1 MIKATRKWLTIK
13 ISSGLLIP
21 FMVWFII
28 NLVPAF
34 DANNSQLIDFA
45 SSIST
50 KILMSIFII
59 LAFTFYS
66 LTISEVFEDYIK
78 DQKLKNVANKSL
90 YFFAITIPILT
101 LLLLFKLSL

>member
-21 FMVWFII
+21 FMTWFII
-28 NLVPAF
+28 NLVSAL

-59 LAFTFYS
+59 LAFTFYT
-66 LTISEVFEDYIK
+66 LTISEVFEDYINDK
-78 DQKLKNVANKSL
+78 KTKNAANKVL
-90 YFFAITIPILT
+90 NFFAITIPIITIIVILNLNT
-101 LLLLFKLSL
+101 

>member
-21 FMVWFII
+21 FMAWFII

-34 DANNSQLIDFA
+34 DANNSQLINFT

-59 LAFTFYS
+59 LAFTFYT
-66 LTISEVFEDYIK
+66 LTISEVFEDYINNL
-78 DQKLKNVANKSL
+78 KLKNAANRLLVLFSII
-90 YFFAITIPILT
+90 ITLV
-101 LLLLFKLSL
+101 LLFFLIKI

>member
-21 FMVWFII
+21 FMAWFII

-50 KILMSIFII
+50 RILMSIFII
-59 LAFTFYS
+59 LTFTFYT
-66 LTISEVFEDYIK
+66 LTISEVFEDYIESE
-78 DQKLKNVANKSL
+78 KLKNVANKL
-90 YFFAITIPILT
+90 LFLFAILIPIST
-101 LLLLFKLSL
+101 LVAIFKLSL

>member
-21 FMVWFII
+21 FMTWFII
-28 NLVPAF
+28 NLVSAL

-59 LAFTFYS
+59 LAFTFYT
-66 LTISEVFEDYIK
+66 LTISEVFEDYIDNFK
-78 DQKLKNVANKSL
+78 IKNAANRLLVLFSII
-90 YFFAITIPILT
+90 ITLV
-101 LLLLFKLSL
+101 LLFFLIKI

>member
-21 FMVWFII
+21 FMAWFII

-59 LAFTFYS
+59 LAFTFYT
-66 LTISEVFEDYIK
+66 LTISEVFEDYINDK
-78 DQKLKNVANKSL
+78 KTKNAANKVL
-90 YFFAITIPILT
+90 NFFAITIPVVTIIVILNLNT
-101 LLLLFKLSL
+101 

>member
-28 NLVPAF
+28 NLVSLF

-45 SSIST
+45 SSILT
-50 KILMSIFII
+50 KILMSIFIV
-59 LAFTFYS
+59 LAFTFYT
-66 LTISEVFEDYIK
+66 LTISEVLEDYIGNSK
-78 DQKLKNVANKSL
+78 IKNAANRL
-90 YFFAITIPILT
+90 LVFFSIVMT
-101 LLLLFKLSL
+101 LLFIITLINK

>member
-21 FMVWFII
+21 FMAWFII

-45 SSIST
+45 SNIST

-59 LAFTFYS
+59 LAFTFYT
-66 LTISEVFEDYIK
+66 LTISEVFEDYISNF
-78 DQKLKNVANKSL
+78 KLKNAANRL
-90 YFFAITIPILT
+90 LVFFSIIVTLILITF
-101 LLLLFKLSL
+101 LFKI

>member
-21 FMVWFII
+21 FMAWFII
-28 NLVPAF
+28 NIVTAF

-59 LAFTFYS
+59 LAFTFYT
-66 LTISEVFEDYIK
+66 LTISEVFEDYINDK
-78 DQKLKNVANKSL
+78 KTKNAANKVL
-90 YFFAITIPILT
+90 NFFAITIPVITIIVILNLNT
-101 LLLLFKLSL
+101 

>member
-50 KILMSIFII
+50 KI
-59 LAFTFYS
+59 
-66 LTISEVFEDYIK
+66 
-78 DQKLKNVANKSL
+78 
-90 YFFAITIPILT
+90 
-101 LLLLFKLSL
+101 